1 VNPTPSPNPL
11 PADPQAARLDLK
23 SRALAAAPPAH
34 HSAIAFLIDH
44 MPAADLHTLSPD
56 FLHENVSL
64 AYEARST
71 FLWAT
76 QIPEPIFFNEVL
88 PYAVLDEPRENWRRI
103 LLEKFRPIASSAKT
117 ARDAMSLI
125 NAAIRS
131 ETGVIYHTAR
141 RAPNQGPLES
151 IESGMASCTG
161 LSILLIDALR
171 AVGLPARIVGTHW
184 TTMPGNHSWV
194 EVWLPETQTWALTE
208 YTPHRDGL
216 DHAWFIPDAARAI
229 PGNPLHGVF
238 ASTWQ
243 RADETHFPLA
253 WNLGDRSLPAI
264 DVTDRYIA
272 LGRNSL
278 PGPGECALRIEA
290 IIAGLEGSESRRP
303 TEIEVRCDGAV
314 VARGISPSTEDDMNQ
329 FLYLIVKNGRIY
341 QVVSLSHGA
350 VLASAEIATDGISQ
364 LWKLSLTV
372 PPPPN
377 QP

>member
-1 VNPTPSPNPL
+1 
-11 PADPQAARLDLK
+11 
-23 SRALAAAPPAH
+23 
-34 HSAIAFLIDH
+34 

-56 FLHENVSL
+56 FLRENASL

-76 QIPEPIFFNEVL
+76 QIPEPIFFNELL

-194 EVWLPETQTWALTE
+194 EVWLPETQTWTLTE
-208 YTPHRDGL
+208 YTPPRDGL
-216 DHAWFIPDAARAI
+216 DHDEGAMTATPSTFVLVGGELPLVARPVSGAAATMSRRRSPPPHRAARA
-229 PGNPLHGVF
+229 
-238 ASTWQ
+238 
-243 RADETHFPLA
+243 
-253 WNLGDRSLPAI
+253 
-264 DVTDRYIA
+264 
-272 LGRNSL
+272 
-278 PGPGECALRIEA
+278 
-290 IIAGLEGSESRRP
+290 P
-303 TEIEVRCDGAV
+303 TSAP
-314 VARGISPSTEDDMNQ
+314 RGT
-329 FLYLIVKNGRIY
+329 
-341 QVVSLSHGA
+341 
-350 VLASAEIATDGISQ
+350 
-364 LWKLSLTV
+364 
-372 PPPPN
+372 
-377 QP
+377 